1 MYKIKHFHIRVYSYM
16 CIYKQVTNDNNGD
29 EKKKIIKGKLL
40 GKSGLRSIVS
50 HGLKDDSIMNYSKLK
65 SNDNLNNDSNEKIK
79 NQIYEKIHEKKN
91 VKSPIEIPNNKSV
104 RNSIPN
110 FDRTEKSEEV

>member
-1 MYKIKHFHIRVYSYM
+1 MYIH
-16 CIYKQVTNDNNGD
+16 KQVVDNSDDDN
-29 EKKKIIKGKLL
+29 KKKITKSKLL

-65 SNDNLNNDSNEKIK
+65 NNDNLNNNSIEKIK

-91 VKSPIEIPNNKSV
+91 EKSAIEIPNNKNV

-110 FDRTEKSEEV
+110 LNRTEKSEEV